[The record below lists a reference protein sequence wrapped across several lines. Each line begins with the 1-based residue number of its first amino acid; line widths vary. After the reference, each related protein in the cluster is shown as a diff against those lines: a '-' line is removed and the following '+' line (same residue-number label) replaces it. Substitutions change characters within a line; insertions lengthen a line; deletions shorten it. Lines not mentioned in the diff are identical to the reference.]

1 MLLGEHDLYTDTE
14 AASVRADVAEL
25 LIHPQY
31 EADTNNYDV
40 ALVSGGGDMTGPL
53 GSLLLTAASSFPY
66 LSPCFTRIV
75 IIRKWPGKALWATM
89 YIAIV
94 LTNIHLQEII

>member
-1 MLLGEHDLYTDTE
+1 MKLSEGIVDSSDGHTAADDGDNVQVLLGEHDLYTDTE

-40 ALVSGGGDMTGPL
+40 ALVSGEPL
-53 GSLLLTAASSFPY
+53 GSLQHRLHSHISL
-66 LSPCFTRIV
+66 
-75 IIRKWPGKALWATM
+75 
-89 YIAIV
+89 
-94 LTNIHLQEII
+94 

>member
-40 ALVSGGGDMTGPL
+40 ALVSGAG
-53 GSLLLTAASSFPY
+53 
-66 LSPCFTRIV
+66 V
-75 IIRKWPGKALWATM
+75 
-89 YIAIV
+89 
-94 LTNIHLQEII
+94 